1 MKVIDLCHLITSYMS
16 EPMTK
21 YFSHWFCRM
30 RQVSN
35 LKIGVARNMS
45 LLCLTATSVFFTA
58 CSSPEAPQET
68 TEPEVIET
76 TTQDNSLL
84 NNTKTQAL
92 ESTSVDAP
100 MEAAS
105 EVIASDSDTAATIED
120 TAPIEQVKTER
131 NAAPLI
137 DEADVSDMGA
147 TLIGDFSGILP
158 CNTCDLIKVS
168 LSLHADG
175 TVKKTVSQ
183 EPPEH
188 KRSSIIKTGTYQQV
202 DDTIYISYITGEKER
217 FLINDNHLI
226 FLDIAMTD
234 GVADNTTDAML
245 SQN

>member
-100 MEAAS
+100 WR
-105 EVIASDSDTAATIED
+105 
-120 TAPIEQVKTER
+120 Q
-131 NAAPLI
+131 
-137 DEADVSDMGA
+137 
-147 TLIGDFSGILP
+147 
-158 CNTCDLIKVS
+158 
-168 LSLHADG
+168 
-175 TVKKTVSQ
+175 
-183 EPPEH
+183 
-188 KRSSIIKTGTYQQV
+188 
-202 DDTIYISYITGEKER
+202 
-217 FLINDNHLI
+217 HLK
-226 FLDIAMTD
+226 
-234 GVADNTTDAML
+234 
-245 SQN
+245 